1 MDTAST
7 DLQEQIASV
16 QATIAAACQ
25 RANRSPDAVTL
36 VAVSKTFSAERVAQA
51 IEAGIRHLGENRIE
65 EAVDKMSQVAALNPM
80 PVEWHM
86 IGHLQSRKARY
97 VTAGFC
103 SAALAGQCASGRASQ
118 PAADRT
124 GLHAGCAARNERI
137 GRREPNRAGTRST
150 GAPIPTQRRQ
160 VWQDIRQVL
169 ALPGLRVRGLM
180 TMAPIVE
187 DPEQARPVFAA
198 LRDLRDALANDFPG
212 ATWADL
218 SMGMSDDYPVAVE
231 EGATLVRV
239 GRAIFG
245 ARVLIRRMIGMIDDE
260 EM

>member
-7 DLQEQIASV
+7 DLQAQIASV

-65 EAVDKMSQVAALNPM
+65 EAVGKMSQVAALNPM

-86 IGHLQSRKARY
+86 IGHVQSRKARY
-97 VTAGFC
+97 VTRGF
-103 SAALAGQCASGRASQ
+103 ALLHSLDSVHLAERLSRLLTEQGSTLDVLLEMNVSGEEAKQ
-118 PAADRT
+118 GWDAPHWRT
-124 GLHAGCAARNERI
+124 N
-137 GRREPNRAGTRST
+137 PD
-150 GAPIPTQRRQ
+150 QRRQ

-212 ATWADL
+212 ASWADL
-218 SMGMSDDYPVAVE
+218 SMGMSDDYPAAVE

-245 ARVLIRRMIGMIDDE
+245 ARS
-260 EM
+260 